1 MAEVIFNGTAGRL
14 ESRYHQSLKN
24 QAPVALILHPHPQFG
39 GTMNNKVVYALYRT
53 FLEQGYNTLRFN
65 FRGVGRSEGTYDH
78 GEGEL
83 NDAASA
89 LDWLQSANPNAARC
103 IVAGFSFGAWIALQ
117 LLMRRP
123 DLDSFL
129 AISPPADRYDFSFL
143 APCPVP
149 GMIIQGA
156 NDNIVPHAYVGKLA
170 EKLQQQRG
178 IKIDY
183 RLIPEVDHFFTGK
196 LPELCCLVEDYLK
209 RLVKPKSL
217 AVNHS

>member
-1 MAEVIFNGTAGRL
+1 MAEIIFNGAAGRL
-14 ESRYHQSLKN
+14 EGRYHQITN
-24 QAPVALILHPHPQFG
+24 DQAPIALILHPHPQFG

-53 FLEQGYNTLRFN
+53 FSEQGFNTLRFN
-65 FRGVGRSEGTYDH
+65 FRGVGRSEGSYDH

-89 LDWLQSANPNAARC
+89 LDWLQSVNLHAQKC
-103 IVAGFSFGAWIALQ
+103 VVAGFSFGAWIAMQ

-123 DLDSFL
+123 ELDSFI
-129 AISPPADRYDFSFL
+129 AVSPSADRYDFSFL

-156 NDNIVPHAYVGKLA
+156 KDDIVPHTYVGKLA

-183 RLIPEVDHFFTGK
+183 RLVPDADHFYSGH
-196 LPELCCLVEDYLK
+196 LPVLCRHVDEHLK
-209 RLVKPKSL
+209 NLTRIKPL
-217 AVNHS
+217 AVNQQ

>member
-1 MAEVIFNGTAGRL
+1 MAEVFFNGAAGRL
-14 ESRYHQSLKN
+14 EGRYHQTRN
-24 QAPVALILHPHPQFG
+24 DQAPIALILHPHPQFG

-53 FLEQGYNTLRFN
+53 FSEQGFNTLRFN
-65 FRGVGRSEGTYDH
+65 FRSVGRSEGSYDH

-89 LDWLQSANPNAARC
+89 LDWLQSVNPHAPQC
-103 IVAGFSFGAWIALQ
+103 YIAGFSFGAWIGLQ

-123 DLDSFL
+123 ELDSFI
-129 AISPPADRYDFSFL
+129 AVSPSADRYDFSFL

-149 GMIIQGA
+149 GLIIQGA
-156 NDNIVPHAYVGKLA
+156 KDDIVPHTYVGKLA

-183 RLIPEVDHFFTGK
+183 RLISDADHFYTGK
-196 LPELCCLVEDYLK
+196 LPELCTHVEAYLK
-209 RLVKPKSL
+209 SKKPQRTL
-217 AVNHS
+217 AVG

>member
-1 MAEVIFNGTAGRL
+1 MAEVIFNGAAGRL
-14 ESRYHQSLKN
+14 EGRYHQSPNDK
-24 QAPVALILHPHPQFG
+24 APIALILHPHPQFG

-53 FLEQGYNTLRFN
+53 FSEQGYNTLRFN

-89 LDWLQSANPNAARC
+89 LDWLQSVNPHASHC
-103 IVAGFSFGAWIALQ
+103 VVAGFSFGAWIAMQ

-123 DLDSFL
+123 ELDSFV
-129 AISPPADRYDFSFL
+129 AVSPSADRYDFSFL

-149 GMIIQGA
+149 GMIIQGGK
-156 NDNIVPHAYVGKLA
+156 DDIVPHTYVGKLA

-183 RLIPEVDHFFTGK
+183 RLIAEADHFFTGK
-196 LPELCCLVEDYLK
+196 LSELCHYVEDYLK
-209 RLVKPKSL
+209 QLHFPKTM
-217 AVNHS
+217 AVNHF